1 MSKRVGLSVV
11 LVVSVVVN
19 FFQVKAMDLPSDLL
33 PVLVNGVRPGVAIGA
48 DYRVGGGAAFEPR
61 SPIDGE
67 PTGKSGAASPA
78 DVAAAVAA
86 AHESFLRWRVVPAP
100 IRGQLV
106 FKIGE
111 TVRAHKAE
119 LAKLITLEAGKTPS
133 EAEGEIQE
141 WIDVCDFAVGLSRQ
155 LYGLSIASERP
166 EHQLIEQWHPLG
178 VVGVISAFNFPAA
191 VWAWNAMIALVCG
204 DTVVWKPSEQTPLIS
219 LACHE
224 MVVRAARSMQ
234 DSGMPEA
241 PAALSCVV
249 NGAAEVGAALAA
261 DKRVPLVSATG
272 STAMGRKVAVAVGE
286 RLGRSLFELGGNNA
300 MIVTP
305 SADLDLAVR
314 AIVFAAVGTAG
325 QRCTSLR
332 RLIVHSS
339 IIDEL
344 TTRLEKAYK
353 SLPIG
358 DPTKEGVLVGPLV
371 NEAAFNGMQT
381 SLAAAT
387 LQGGELVCGGD
398 RVTDAVPAGGFYVT
412 PALVR
417 MPGQTAVM
425 LDETF
430 APLTYIVAYE
440 SLDEAI
446 AIHNGVPQGL
456 SSAIFTGDV
465 REAGRFTGPAGSD
478 CGIANVNIG
487 TSGAEIGGAFG
498 GEKDTGGGRESGSDS
513 WKQYMRRTTTTVNYG
528 AALPLAQ
535 GVKFDV

>member
-1 MSKRVGLSVV
+1 
-11 LVVSVVVN
+11 
-19 FFQVKAMDLPSDLL
+19 MDLPTNLL
-33 PVLVNGVRPGVAIGA
+33 PALIDGARPGVAIGA
-48 DYRVGGGAAFEPR
+48 DYQVGGGAAFEPR
-61 SPIDGE
+61 SPIDGAL
-67 PTGKSGAASPA
+67 TGKCGAASPA
-78 DVAAAVAA
+78 EVTAAVAA
-86 AHESFLRWRVVPAP
+86 AHEAFLKWRTVPAP
-100 IRGQLV
+100 VRGQLV
-106 FKIGE
+106 LKIGE

-119 LAKLITLEAGKTPS
+119 LAKLITLEAGKIPS

-204 DTVVWKPSEQTPLIS
+204 DAIVWKPSEQTPLIS

-224 MVVRAARSMQ
+224 MVVRAAKT
-234 DSGMPEA
+234 MPEA

-249 NGAAEVGAALAA
+249 NGGAEVGAALAA

-272 STAMGRKVAVAVGE
+272 STAMGRKVAVAVGQ
-286 RLGRSLFELGGNNA
+286 RLGRSLLELGGNNA

-305 SADLDLAVR
+305 TADLDLAVR

-339 IIDEL
+339 VVDEL

-353 SLPIG
+353 SLSIG
-358 DPTKEGVLVGPLV
+358 DPTASGILVGPLV
-371 NEAAFNGMQT
+371 NEAAFNNMQT
-381 SLAAAT
+381 SLAAAK

-398 RVTDAVPAGGFYVT
+398 HITDGVPAGGFYVT
-412 PALVR
+412 PALVK
-417 MPGQTAVM
+417 MPKQTAVM

-430 APLTYIVAYE
+430 APLTYIVTYD
-440 SLDEAI
+440 SIDEAL

-456 SSAIFTGDV
+456 SSAIFTGDI

>member
-1 MSKRVGLSVV
+1 
-11 LVVSVVVN
+11 
-19 FFQVKAMDLPSDLL
+19 MDLPTNLL
-33 PVLVNGVRPGVAIGA
+33 PALIDGVRPGVAIGA
-48 DYRVGGGAAFEPR
+48 DYQVGSGAAFEPR
-61 SPIDGE
+61 SPIDGAS
-67 PTGKSGAASPA
+67 TGKSGAASPA

-86 AHESFLRWRVVPAP
+86 AHEAFLQWRTVPAP
-100 IRGQLV
+100 VRGQLV

-111 TVRAHKAE
+111 TVRAHKSD
-119 LAKLITLEAGKTPS
+119 LAKLITLEAGKIPS

-204 DTVVWKPSEQTPLIS
+204 DAIVWKPSEQTPLVS

-224 MVVRAARSMQ
+224 MVLRAMQSMK
-234 DSGMPEA
+234 EA
-241 PAALSCVV
+241 GLVEPPAALSCVV
-249 NGAAEVGAALAA
+249 NGGAEVGAALAA

-272 STAMGRKVAVAVGE
+272 STVMGRKVAVAVGE
-286 RLGRSLFELGGNNA
+286 RLGRSLLELGGNNA

-339 IIDEL
+339 VAGEL

-371 NEAAFNGMQT
+371 NEASFNNMQT
-381 SLAAAT
+381 SLAAAK

-417 MPGQTAVM
+417 MPDQTEVM

-430 APLTYIVAYE
+430 APLTYIVTYD
-440 SLDEAI
+440 SIDEAI